1 MEISDTYDILHSVS
15 ESSVTSEAILIKF
28 NIGTY
33 TYFIYFQS
41 SGGKS
46 GASFYKTTD
55 GRFLLKQIN
64 KHEIDTFK
72 SIAHKYFEYITSN
85 DHRALMA
92 KIVGLYT
99 VGYKTINGG
108 ARRLDLVVME
118 NLFHGHKIAESFD
131 LKGSMRN
138 RLVDPSGNNVQVI
151 YLPINSQYFSKVDQ
165 CQPHE

>member
-1 MEISDTYDILHSVS
+1 M
-15 ESSVTSEAILIKF
+15 
-28 NIGTY
+28 Y
-33 TYFIYFQS
+33 TYLIYFQS

-138 RLVDPSGNNVQVI
+138 RLVDPSGNNVQV
-151 YLPINSQYFSKVDQ
+151 K
-165 CQPHE
+165 

>member
-1 MEISDTYDILHSVS
+1 MSHIIREYAGKEMKYFFNVSPLKIMDILLSLFLVFS
-15 ESSVTSEAILIKF
+15 L
-28 NIGTY
+28 Y

-138 RLVDPSGNNVQVI
+138 RLVDPSGNNVQV
-151 YLPINSQYFSKVDQ
+151 K
-165 CQPHE
+165 

>member
-1 MEISDTYDILHSVS
+1 MCYVS
-15 ESSVTSEAILIKF
+15 EFSLTAILIKLHIF
-28 NIGTY
+28 
-33 TYFIYFQS
+33 FIHFQS

-138 RLVDPSGNNVQVI
+138 RLVDPSGNNVQV
-151 YLPINSQYFSKVDQ
+151 K
-165 CQPHE
+165 